1 MEYEGRICRSPMER
15 SAYMLPVA
23 VGCSYNACLFCGLF
37 KHLKYRELP
46 LAQIEE
52 EISRVV
58 KANGNPET
66 VFLGDGNAFGIDYEN
81 MKYILRLVKKSFPDC
96 KRIHMDATVTD
107 ISKKTD
113 EQLKEMYDLGV
124 RLLYLGI
131 ETGLDDVLVL
141 MNKDHHTMDE
151 AKVQIERLHKAGIDY
166 AAHIMTGIAGKGRG
180 IENAEAMAKFVNET
194 RPTKICNFSIFI
206 HGKGSMRTL
215 LESGKFTQATE
226 YENVVEG
233 HRLLELIEVPTYI
246 DNMHDL
252 LEFRVRGNTAQD
264 KAKMLKKYEDYI
276 ASFPEEKKDYAPV
289 MDW

>member
-23 VGCSYNACLFCGLF
+23 VGCSYNGCLFCGLF

-46 LAQIEE
+46 LSQIEE
-52 EISRVV
+52 EINRVV

-81 MKYILRLVKKSFPDC
+81 MKHILRYIKSSFSNC

-107 ISKKTD
+107 IARKTD

-131 ETGLDDVLVL
+131 ETGLDDVLL
-141 MNKDHHTMDE
+141 QMNKDHHTMAE
-151 AKVQIERLHKAGIDY
+151 AAHQIERLHKAGIDY

-180 IENAEAMAKFVNET
+180 IENAEALAKFINET

-206 HGKGSMRTL
+206 HRHAAMYKLIEKG
-215 LESGKFTQATE
+215 EFVQASE
-226 YENVVEG
+226 FDNVVEG
-233 HRLLELIEVPTYI
+233 HRLLQLIEVDTYI

-252 LEFRVRGNTAQD
+252 LEFRVRGNVGRD

-276 ASFPEEKKDYAPV
+276 ATFPEEKKSYAPV

>member
-1 MEYEGRICRSPMER
+1 
-15 SAYMLPVA
+15 
-23 VGCSYNACLFCGLF
+23 
-37 KHLKYRELP
+37 
-46 LAQIEE
+46 
-52 EISRVV
+52 
-58 KANGNPET
+58 
-66 VFLGDGNAFGIDYEN
+66 
-81 MKYILRLVKKSFPDC
+81 
-96 KRIHMDATVTD
+96 
-107 ISKKTD
+107 
-113 EQLKEMYDLGV
+113 MY
-124 RLLYLGI
+124 
-131 ETGLDDVLVL
+131 
-141 MNKDHHTMDE
+141 E

-180 IENAEAMAKFVNET
+180 IENAEALAKFVNET

-215 LESGKFTQATE
+215 LESGRFTQATE

-276 ASFPEEKKDYAPV
+276 ASFPDEKKDYAPV